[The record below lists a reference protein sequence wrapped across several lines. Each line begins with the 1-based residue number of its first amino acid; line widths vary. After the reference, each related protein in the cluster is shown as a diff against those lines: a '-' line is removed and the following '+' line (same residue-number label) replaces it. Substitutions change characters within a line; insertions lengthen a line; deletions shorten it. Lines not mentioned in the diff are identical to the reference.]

1 MGQLIKQFGKIK
13 VSAPIP
19 HLLNLQIDSYSKF
32 LQEGVSAEQR
42 DPEVGL
48 EGVFHTVF
56 PIQDFN
62 KTARLEFE
70 SYEIQEPKYDQAEC
84 ISKGLTYEAPL
95 RIKVRLVTYDVS
107 EDGERTL
114 RDIKE
119 QDIYFGTLPLMT
131 DKGTFIVNGTERVI
145 VNQLQRSPGIIFEH
159 DSGKTHASRKVLYS
173 CRIIPMRG
181 SWLDFDF
188 DHKDILY
195 VRIDRRRKMPATI
208 LFKAMG
214 MSKQD
219 ILDYFYPRED
229 REVYY
234 LETPEDLRGR
244 EAYAPDALFWAV
256 KPEYVEKFYRKEP
269 AYSTI
274 YAPDGKVLCEAGKN
288 ITKRAW
294 RAICNSGISAIEI
307 NPENI
312 EGTFLGDDV
321 ADPNTGEI
329 LAQAADEVTPAL
341 LRVLRDAGVKT
352 ISLLH
357 TKGPNVS
364 SSIRDTLVMDKTADM
379 VRAQE
384 EIYRRLRPSSPPTPE
399 IAAAYFANIF
409 RNLDYY
415 DLSPVGR
422 YKLNQR
428 LGLKEEESLVDDG
441 NGHMVA
447 SRTLTDNDI
456 LRAIFEL
463 CKLKDSNGPPDDID
477 HLGNR
482 RVRLVG
488 ELVENQYRIG
498 LVRME
503 RAIKE
508 RMSIQEIST
517 LMPHDLINPKPVA
530 AVLKE
535 FFGTS
540 QLSQF
545 MDQTNSLSEVT
556 HKRRLSALGPGGL
569 TRERAGFEVR
579 DVHTSHYGRICPIET
594 PEGPNIGLIVSLTTF
609 AKVNDFGFIETPYR
623 VVRNGR
629 MTDEIVHLDASR
641 EGDQVVAQANARV
654 DAEGNFLD
662 EFVTVRVKGEV
673 EMRSRDEVTLMDISP
688 SQMVSISAA
697 LIPFLEHDDANR
709 ALMGSNMQRQA
720 VPLLR
725 SEKPLVGTGME
736 IDVARDSGACIVAQ
750 ADGKVEYADAD
761 RIVVSYEGDLYKKQG
776 GVRAYD
782 LLKFHKSN
790 QNSCFGQKPTCY
802 PGQVFK
808 KGEILA
814 DGPGIDEGQ
823 LALGKNLVVAFMP
836 WCGYNYED
844 SILISE
850 RTVKED
856 IFTSIHIEEFEVVA
870 RDTKLGPEEITRD
883 IPNVSEDML
892 RNLDDSG
899 IIRIGAAVKPS

>member
-107 EDGERTL
+107 EEGERTL

-229 REVYY
+229 RETYY
-234 LETPEDLRGR
+234 LEVPEDLRGR
-244 EAYAPDALFWAV
+244 QAYMPDALFWAV
-256 KPEYVEKFYRKEP
+256 KPEYVDKFYRKEP
-269 AYSTI
+269 AYSNI
-274 YAPDGKVLCEAGKN
+274 YDPEGKILCEAGKN

-294 RAICNSGISAIEI
+294 RNICNSGISAIEI

-312 EGTFLGDDV
+312 EGTFFGDDIV
-321 ADPNTGEI
+321 DPNTGEV

-341 LRVLRDAGVKT
+341 LKTLREAGVKS

-364 SSIRDTLVMDKTADM
+364 SSIRDTLVMDKTTDM
-379 VRAQE
+379 VKAQE

-399 IAAAYFANIF
+399 IAASYFANIF

-428 LGLKEEESLVDDG
+428 LGFKDEETLVDDG
-441 NGHMVA
+441 HGHMVA

-463 CKLKDSNGPPDDID
+463 CKLKDSNGPPDDIH

-482 RVRLVG
+482 RLRLVG
-488 ELVENQYRIG
+488 ER
-498 LVRME
+498 
-503 RAIKE
+503 
-508 RMSIQEIST
+508 
-517 LMPHDLINPKPVA
+517 
-530 AVLKE
+530 
-535 FFGTS
+535 
-540 QLSQF
+540 
-545 MDQTNSLSEVT
+545 
-556 HKRRLSALGPGGL
+556 
-569 TRERAGFEVR
+569 
-579 DVHTSHYGRICPIET
+579 
-594 PEGPNIGLIVSLTTF
+594 
-609 AKVNDFGFIETPYR
+609 
-623 VVRNGR
+623 
-629 MTDEIVHLDASR
+629 
-641 EGDQVVAQANARV
+641 
-654 DAEGNFLD
+654 
-662 EFVTVRVKGEV
+662 
-673 EMRSRDEVTLMDISP
+673 
-688 SQMVSISAA
+688 
-697 LIPFLEHDDANR
+697 
-709 ALMGSNMQRQA
+709 
-720 VPLLR
+720 
-725 SEKPLVGTGME
+725 
-736 IDVARDSGACIVAQ
+736 
-750 ADGKVEYADAD
+750 VEY
-761 RIVVSYEGDLYKKQG
+761 
-776 GVRAYD
+776 
-782 LLKFHKSN
+782 
-790 QNSCFGQKPTCY
+790 
-802 PGQVFK
+802 
-808 KGEILA
+808 
-814 DGPGIDEGQ
+814 
-823 LALGKNLVVAFMP
+823 
-836 WCGYNYED
+836 
-844 SILISE
+844 
-850 RTVKED
+850 
-856 IFTSIHIEEFEVVA
+856 
-870 RDTKLGPEEITRD
+870 
-883 IPNVSEDML
+883 
-892 RNLDDSG
+892 
-899 IIRIGAAVKPS
+899 

>member
-1 MGQLIKQFGKIK
+1 MSQLTKQFGKIK
-13 VSAPIP
+13 TSVPIP
-19 HLLNLQIDSYSKF
+19 HLLNLQIDSYRKF
-32 LQEGVSAEQR
+32 LQEGVAPENR
-42 DPEVGL
+42 DKKEGL

-56 PIQDFN
+56 PIEDFN
-62 KTARLEFE
+62 KAASLEFVN
-70 SYEIQEPKYDQAEC
+70 YEIQEPKYDQTEC
-84 ISKGLTYEAPL
+84 ISKGLTYEAPV
-95 RIKVRLVTYDVS
+95 RIRVRLVVYTTDDATGS
-107 EDGERTL
+107 RSI

-131 DKGTFIVNGTERVI
+131 EKGTFIINGTERVI

-159 DSGKTHASRKVLYS
+159 DGGKTHSSHKVLYS

-214 MSKQD
+214 MSSQE
-219 ILDYFYPRED
+219 ILDYFYTREYYELADGD
-229 REVYY
+229 RVLWEI
-234 LETPEDLRGR
+234 
-244 EAYAPDALFWAV
+244 APDL
-256 KPEYVEKFYRKEP
+256 YRKEN
-269 AYSTI
+269 AYVDL
-274 YAPDGKVLCEAGKN
+274 ALPDGTVVTEAGKQ
-288 ITKRAW
+288 IKKSAW
-294 RAICNSGISAIEI
+294 RKLCN
-307 NPENI
+307 
-312 EGTFLGDDV
+312 
-321 ADPNTGEI
+321 
-329 LAQAADEVTPAL
+329 
-341 LRVLRDAGVKT
+341 AGVKAIEVRPESVYGLFLAEDLLAPGQGGSEAQEVLAEAGSEIDAALIERMRELGIT
-352 ISLLH
+352 RFPVLH
-357 TKGPNVS
+357 TRGADVS
-364 SSIRDTLVMDKTADM
+364 SSIRDTLMQDRIPDQQK
-379 VRAQE
+379 AQE

-399 IAAAYFANIF
+399 IAASYFDNLF
-409 RNLDYY
+409 RNPDYY
-415 DLSPVGR
+415 DLSAVGR

-428 LGLKEEESLVDDG
+428 LGLAEPDELHVLS
-441 NGHMVA
+441 
-447 SRTLTDNDI
+447 DNDI
-456 LRAIFEL
+456 MTAIKEL
-463 CKLKDSNGPPDDID
+463 VKLKDSRGPADDID

-508 RMSIQEIST
+508 RMSLQEVSS
-517 LMPHDLINPKPVA
+517 LMPHDLINPKPVS

-594 PEGPNIGLIVSLTTF
+594 PEGPNIGLIVSLTTY

-623 VVRNGR
+623 VVRDGR
-629 MTDEIVHLDASR
+629 ITDEIIQLDASR
-641 EGDQVVAQANARV
+641 EGDHVIAQA
-654 DAEGNFLD
+654 DAELD
-662 EFVTVRVKGEV
+662 EDGRFVQEAVTVRVRGEV
-673 EMRSRDEVTLMDISP
+673 ETRSPSEVTLMDISP

-736 IDVARDSGACIVAQ
+736 RDVARDSGACIVAA
-750 ADGKVEYADAD
+750 ADGKVQYADAD
-761 RIVVSYEGDLYKKQG
+761 RIIVAYEGDMFKEQG
-776 GVRAYD
+776 GVKAYD

-790 QNSCFGQKPTCY
+790 QNSCFGQKPTCR
-802 PGQVFK
+802 PGQVVK
-808 KGEILA
+808 KGDILA
-814 DGPGIDEGQ
+814 DGPGIDGGE

-850 RTVKED
+850 RVVKED
-856 IFTSIHIEEFEVVA
+856 VFTSIHIEEFE
-870 RDTKLGPEEITRD
+870 
-883 IPNVSEDML
+883 
-892 RNLDDSG
+892 
-899 IIRIGAAVKPS
+899 